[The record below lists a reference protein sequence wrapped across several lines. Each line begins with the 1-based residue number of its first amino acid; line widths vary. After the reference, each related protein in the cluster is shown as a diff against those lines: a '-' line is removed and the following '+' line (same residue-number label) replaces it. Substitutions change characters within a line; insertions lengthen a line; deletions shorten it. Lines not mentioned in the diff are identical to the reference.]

1 MKYAPE
7 SALLTKRRVR
17 KVNSDCKYAEKGYAH
32 FEAFVDMIAGKW
44 KLRILYFLAI
54 HKVMR
59 YGEIKQALNGVSH
72 KVLSSQLKELERDG
86 IIIRTEYAQI
96 PPKVEYTISELGL
109 TLSSVFDEIVKWN
122 PNI

>member
-1 MKYAPE
+1 MNDMLDAE
-7 SALLTKRRVR
+7 
-17 KVNSDCKYAEKGYAH
+17 CKYAEKGYAH

-54 HKVMR
+54 HEVMR

-72 KVLSSQLKELERDG
+72 KVLSSQLKELEQDG

-122 PNI
+122 PKA